1 MECYRSWTRPVPI
14 ALAVAQ
20 LGIGTNTIRCAE
32 PRNGYKTFRGEPTDS
47 GRGLPLRGI
56 VTMQTQRE
64 RFGLVPWIVSI
75 VSIAAIGFGVFRK
88 AVAFSETN
96 GAADGAPVVLEL
108 FPSEGCSSCPPAD
121 ALISELGA
129 SSKSVI
135 PLAYHVD
142 YWNHLGWADPFSSR
156 QWSERQ
162 SDYARAMNLDGEYTP
177 QMVISGA
184 WQCGGSDA
192 GSIERA
198 VSAAHATSP
207 RGRISIQTSLAAAGS
222 RKLQVKVNAQLLS
235 SAGPGRLVVMLAIY
249 ENGLVSKIGAG
260 ENGGREI
267 NYDYTVR
274 KLLPAFELDATQP
287 GSFVQEMTIDLDPSW
302 SLEHLGVAAFIQD
315 PTSLRIDGASAQYPV
330 AKN

>member
-1 MECYRSWTRPVPI
+1 MQNS
-14 ALAVAQ
+14 
-20 LGIGTNTIRCAE
+20 
-32 PRNGYKTFRGEPTDS
+32 RG
-47 GRGLPLRGI
+47 
-56 VTMQTQRE
+56 
-64 RFGLVPWIVSI
+64 RFGLVPWIVS
-75 VSIAAIGFGVFRK
+75 VATVAAIGFGRFHK
-88 AVAFSETN
+88 AVAFSQTD
-96 GAADGAPVVLEL
+96 GAADGTPVVLEL
-108 FPSEGCSSCPPAD
+108 FTSEGCSSCPPAD

-177 QMVISGA
+177 QMVIGGG

-198 VSAAHATSP
+198 VSAARSEPAL
-207 RGRISIQTSLAAAGS
+207 GRTRIQTSLGAAGS

-235 SAGPGRLVVMLAIY
+235 AVGTGRLVVMLAIY

-267 NYDYTVR
+267 TYDYTVR
-274 KLLPAFELDATQP
+274 KLLPAFELDAAHP
-287 GSFVQEMTIDLDPSW
+287 GSFVQEMTIDLDRSW
-302 SLEHLGVAAFIQD
+302 SLDHLGVAAFIQD
-315 PTSLRIDGASAQYPV
+315 PTSLRIEGASAEYPV

>member
-1 MECYRSWTRPVPI
+1 
-14 ALAVAQ
+14 
-20 LGIGTNTIRCAE
+20 
-32 PRNGYKTFRGEPTDS
+32 
-47 GRGLPLRGI
+47 
-56 VTMQTQRE
+56 MQNFRE
-64 RFGLVPWIVSI
+64 RFGLVPWIVGI
-75 VSIAAIGFGVFRK
+75 VTVAAIGFGLLHK

-96 GAADGAPVVLEL
+96 GASDGAPVVLEL
-108 FPSEGCSSCPPAD
+108 FTSEGCSSCPPAD
-121 ALISELGA
+121 ALISELG
-129 SSKSVI
+129 SSTKSVI

-142 YWNHLGWADPFSSR
+142 YWNHLGWADPFSSH

-177 QMVISGA
+177 QMVIGGG

-198 VSAAHATSP
+198 VAAARSEP
-207 RGRISIQTSLAAAGS
+207 ALGRTRIQTSLGAAGS

-235 SAGPGRLVVMLAIY
+235 AVGTGRLVVMLAIY

-267 NYDYTVR
+267 TYDYTVR

-302 SLEHLGVAAFIQD
+302 SLDHLGVAAFIQD
-315 PTSLRIDGASAQYPV
+315 PTSLRIEGASADYPV

>member
-1 MECYRSWTRPVPI
+1 
-14 ALAVAQ
+14 
-20 LGIGTNTIRCAE
+20 
-32 PRNGYKTFRGEPTDS
+32 
-47 GRGLPLRGI
+47 
-56 VTMQTQRE
+56 MQTQRE
-64 RFGLVPWIVSI
+64 RFGLVPWIVGI
-75 VSIAAIGFGVFRK
+75 VIVAAIGFGFLRK

-96 GAADGAPVVLEL
+96 GASDGAPVVLEL
-108 FPSEGCSSCPPAD
+108 FTSEGCSSCPPAD
-121 ALISELGA
+121 ALISEIG
-129 SSKSVI
+129 SSTKSVL

-177 QMVISGA
+177 QMVIGGG

-198 VSAAHATSP
+198 VAAARSASP
-207 RGRISIQTSLAAAGS
+207 LGRTSIQTSLTSAGS
-222 RKLQVKVNAQLLS
+222 RKLRVKVSAQMLS
-235 SAGPGRLVVMLAIY
+235 TATSGSQVVMLAVY

-267 NYDYTVR
+267 TYDYTVR
-274 KLLPAFELDATQP
+274 RLLPVFELDSGKGA
-287 GSFVQEMTIDLDPSW
+287 SASKELNIELDDSW
-302 SLEHLGVAAFIQD
+302 SLNHLGVAAFIQD
-315 PTSLRIDGASAQYPV
+315 PTSLRIEGASSEYPI

>member
-1 MECYRSWTRPVPI
+1 
-14 ALAVAQ
+14 
-20 LGIGTNTIRCAE
+20 
-32 PRNGYKTFRGEPTDS
+32 
-47 GRGLPLRGI
+47 
-56 VTMQTQRE
+56 MQNFRE
-64 RFGLVPWIVSI
+64 RFGLVPWIVGI
-75 VSIAAIGFGVFRK
+75 VTVAAIGFGFFRK

-96 GAADGAPVVLEL
+96 GASDGAPVVLEL
-108 FPSEGCSSCPPAD
+108 FTSEGCSSCPPAD
-121 ALISELGA
+121 ALISELG
-129 SSKSVI
+129 SSTKSVI

-142 YWNHLGWADPFSSR
+142 YWNHLGWADPFSSH

-177 QMVISGA
+177 QMVIGGG

-198 VSAAHATSP
+198 VAAARSEP
-207 RGRISIQTSLAAAGS
+207 ALGRTRIQTSLGAAGS

-235 SAGPGRLVVMLAIY
+235 AVGTGRLVVMLAIY

-267 NYDYTVR
+267 TYDYTVR

-302 SLEHLGVAAFIQD
+302 SLDHLGVAAFIQD
-315 PTSLRIDGASAQYPV
+315 PTSLRIEGASADYPV

>member
-1 MECYRSWTRPVPI
+1 
-14 ALAVAQ
+14 
-20 LGIGTNTIRCAE
+20 
-32 PRNGYKTFRGEPTDS
+32 
-47 GRGLPLRGI
+47 
-56 VTMQTQRE
+56 MQNFRE
-64 RFGLVPWIVSI
+64 RFGLVPWIVGI
-75 VSIAAIGFGVFRK
+75 VTVAAIGFGFFRK

-96 GAADGAPVVLEL
+96 GASDGAPVVLEL
-108 FPSEGCSSCPPAD
+108 FTSEGCSSCPPAD
-121 ALISELGA
+121 ALISELG
-129 SSKSVI
+129 SSTESVI

-142 YWNHLGWADPFSSR
+142 YWNHLGWTDPFSSH

-177 QMVISGA
+177 QMVIGGG

-198 VSAAHATSP
+198 VAAARSEP
-207 RGRISIQTSLAAAGS
+207 ALGRTSIQTSLVAAGS
-222 RKLQVKVNAQLLS
+222 RKLHVKVNAQLLS
-235 SAGPGRLVVMLAIY
+235 AAGPGRLVVMLAIY

-267 NYDYTVR
+267 TYDYTVR
-274 KLLPAFELDATQP
+274 KLLSAFELDATQP

-302 SLEHLGVAAFIQD
+302 SLDHLGVASFIQD
-315 PTSLRIDGASAQYPV
+315 PTSLRIEGASADYPV

>member
-1 MECYRSWTRPVPI
+1 
-14 ALAVAQ
+14 
-20 LGIGTNTIRCAE
+20 
-32 PRNGYKTFRGEPTDS
+32 
-47 GRGLPLRGI
+47 
-56 VTMQTQRE
+56 MQTQRE
-64 RFGLVPWIVSI
+64 RFGLVPWIVGI
-75 VSIAAIGFGVFRK
+75 VIVAAIGFGFFRK

-96 GAADGAPVVLEL
+96 GASDGAPVVLEL
-108 FPSEGCSSCPPAD
+108 FTSEGCSSCPPAD
-121 ALISELGA
+121 ALISELG
-129 SSKSVI
+129 SSTKSVI

-177 QMVISGA
+177 QMVIGGG

-198 VSAAHATSP
+198 VAAARSASPLGRTSV
-207 RGRISIQTSLAAAGS
+207 QASLADAGS
-222 RKLQVKVNAQLLS
+222 RKLQVKVSAQMLRNAG
-235 SAGPGRLVVMLAIY
+235 AGPHTVMLALY

-267 NYDYTVR
+267 TYDYTVR
-274 KLLPAFELDATQP
+274 RLLPVFELDSAK
-287 GSFVQEMTIDLDPSW
+287 GASASKELNIELDDSW
-302 SLEHLGVAAFIQD
+302 SLDHLGVAAFIQD
-315 PTSLRIDGASAQYPV
+315 PTSLRIEGASSEYPI

>member
-1 MECYRSWTRPVPI
+1 MSQPLPRS
-14 ALAVAQ
+14 
-20 LGIGTNTIRCAE
+20 
-32 PRNGYKTFRGEPTDS
+32 DS
-47 GRGLPLRGI
+47 
-56 VTMQTQRE
+56 V
-64 RFGLVPWIVSI
+64 F
-75 VSIAAIGFGVFRK
+75 FRK
-88 AVAFSETN
+88 AVAFSETD
-96 GAADGAPVVLEL
+96 AATDGTPVVLEL
-108 FPSEGCSSCPPAD
+108 FTSEGCSSCPPAD
-121 ALISELGA
+121 ALISELG
-129 SSKSVI
+129 SSTKSVI

-177 QMVISGA
+177 QMVIGGG

-192 GSIERA
+192 GSIARA
-198 VSAAHATSP
+198 VAAARSEP
-207 RGRISIQTSLAAAGS
+207 ASGRTSIQTSLVAAGP

-235 SAGPGRLVVMLAIY
+235 AAGPGRLVVMLAIY

-267 NYDYTVR
+267 TYDYTVR

-302 SLEHLGVAAFIQD
+302 SLDHLGVAAFIQD
-315 PTSLRIDGASAQYPV
+315 PTSLRIEGASADYPV